1 MSIELFIVIGDI
13 SIYKTYEIKKKK
25 VQVTHSFFNLKKKK
39 KKNPYCPILI
49 WGPFYVMG
57 P

>member
-39 KKNPYCPILI
+39 KKKTLTAPY
-49 WGPFYVMG
+49 
-57 P
+57 